1 MPKSTLGLKRNASLV
16 VLLWFGC
23 ANLAVALFGL
33 LVGGRIWNL
42 YHLWLIVATSLDLRM
57 WYREDVCLSPNQE
70 KVRCFVHHEELAT
83 IQCTVCVS
91 QNRLGK
97 MSCYCSI
104 SCYKAAWDKHKVHH
118 HFAAPNPDPQAVKI
132 IKSFGPYGSYPDLP
146 DYQDD
151 GSQPDEMVEQDGK
164 TWIEVG
170 SSEYYVP
177 TENDIGFCLR
187 LKLEVVDSST
197 RTQLFPARI
206 KVTDPVIY
214 PLPHPPRCTMW
225 NSCSG
230 DLKEQSSN
238 DVTFSKTCMLNRKT
252 CYGESYQEDVC
263 LSSNQEKIRCFVHHD
278 ELATIQCTVCAS
290 QSRLGKISYYCSIS
304 CYKAAWDKHKVHHHF
319 AAPNPDPQAVNIIKS
334 FGPYGSYPD
343 LPYYQYDGSQPD
355 VMVEEDGKTW
365 IQVGSSEY
373 YVPTENDIGFCL
385 RLKLEVV
392 DSSTRTQL
400 FPARIKVTDPVIY
413 PPPHPPRCTMWN
425 SCYADL
431 KEHASNDVTF
441 KQNLLY
447 EIIEYDADILCLQ
460 EVQKDHFE
468 NFLKPELAKYGYS
481 VIYKKKKFELEFNN
495 SAKPFVDSLADKQK
509 SEARRLLKVVTLIHA
524 LEKIA
529 KLKIPLLICAD
540 LNYVPQSDPYT
551 FISKGRVEILP
562 SKETD
567 QSGILQTL
575 KLSHSLN
582 LLSAYATFF
591 QSDGVKDHQREKMN
605 PRTKEPLFTNFTP
618 SFFGTIDYIFYTGT
632 IIHDFY
638 SVSDFSDKVR
648 PNICFL

>member
-1 MPKSTLGLKRNASLV
+1 MAQESGSSKSPKWRLNLYFPSKAPA
-16 VLLWFGC
+16 FGC
-23 ANLAVALFGL
+23 
-33 LVGGRIWNL
+33 RYQPHI
-42 YHLWLIVATSLDLRM
+42 HMLIIDDSFQFPPHKYSFT

-97 MSCYCSI
+97 ISYYCSI

-151 GSQPDEMVEQDGK
+151 GSQPDETVEQDGK

-187 LKLEVVDSST
+187 LKFEVVDSST
-197 RTQLFPARI
+197 F
-206 KVTDPVIY
+206 
-214 PLPHPPRCTMW
+214 
-225 NSCSG
+225 
-230 DLKEQSSN
+230 
-238 DVTFSKTCMLNRKT
+238 
-252 CYGESYQEDVC
+252 
-263 LSSNQEKIRCFVHHD
+263 
-278 ELATIQCTVCAS
+278 
-290 QSRLGKISYYCSIS
+290 
-304 CYKAAWDKHKVHHHF
+304 
-319 AAPNPDPQAVNIIKS
+319 
-334 FGPYGSYPD
+334 
-343 LPYYQYDGSQPD
+343 
-355 VMVEEDGKTW
+355 
-365 IQVGSSEY
+365 
-373 YVPTENDIGFCL
+373 
-385 RLKLEVV
+385 
-392 DSSTRTQL
+392 TQL

-425 SCYADL
+425 SCNADL
-431 KEHASNDVTF
+431 KEHSSNDVTF
-441 KQNLLY
+441 RVLSYNILADYLATSGSNWHFYCPDWALSWEYRLQNSLY

-481 VIYKKKKFELEFNN
+481 VIYKKKKFETYSFKSHHTTDGCATFYHCQRFKEIATYELEFNN
-495 SAKPFVDSLADKQK
+495 SAKPLVDSLVGKQK
-509 SEARRLLKVVTLIHA
+509 SEARRLLKDNVALVVILEMVENEDSSDGNRPRICVSNTHLHANVKNPDIKLLQVATLIHA

-540 LNYVPQSDPYT
+540 LNSVPQSDPYT

-562 SKETD
+562 SKEID

-582 LLSAYATFF
+582 LVSAYATFF
-591 QSDGVKDHQREKMN
+591 QSDRVKDHQREKMMN
-605 PRTKEPLFTNFTP
+605 PGTKEPLFTNFTP

-632 IIHDFY
+632 VHDFY
-638 SVSDFSDKVR
+638 NVSDF
-648 PNICFL
+648 F

>member
-1 MPKSTLGLKRNASLV
+1 MNTAVIISSLTKIPHYYI
-16 VLLWFGC
+16 C
-23 ANLAVALFGL
+23 
-33 LVGGRIWNL
+33 R
-42 YHLWLIVATSLDLRM
+42 
-57 WYREDVCLSPNQE
+57 YREDVCLSPNQE

-177 TENDIGFCLR
+177 TENDIGLR
-187 LKLEVVDSST
+187 
-197 RTQLFPARI
+197 I
-206 KVTDPVIY
+206 
-214 PLPHPPRCTMW
+214 
-225 NSCSG
+225 N
-230 DLKEQSSN
+230 
-238 DVTFSKTCMLNRKT
+238 
-252 CYGESYQEDVC
+252 
-263 LSSNQEKIRCFVHHD
+263 
-278 ELATIQCTVCAS
+278 
-290 QSRLGKISYYCSIS
+290 
-304 CYKAAWDKHKVHHHF
+304 
-319 AAPNPDPQAVNIIKS
+319 
-334 FGPYGSYPD
+334 
-343 LPYYQYDGSQPD
+343 
-355 VMVEEDGKTW
+355 
-365 IQVGSSEY
+365 
-373 YVPTENDIGFCL
+373 
-385 RLKLEVV
+385 
-392 DSSTRTQL
+392 
-400 FPARIKVTDPVIY
+400 VTDPVIY

-425 SCYADL
+425 SCNADL

-441 KQNLLY
+441 KVLSYNILADYLATNWALSWEYRQQNLLY

-481 VIYKKKKFELEFNN
+481 VIYKKKKFESHHTTDGCATFYRSQRFKEIATYELEFNN

-551 FISKGRVEILP
+551 FISKGRVEILL

-605 PRTKEPLFTNFTP
+605 PGTKEPLFTNFTP
-618 SFFGTIDYIFYTGT
+618 SFFGTIDYIFYTVLEL
-632 IIHDFY
+632 HDIEGCLP
-638 SVSDFSDKVR
+638 SDKWSSDHIALMASFSLGASADNWSSEPLPESLGQHSHLHNNKVLR
-648 PNICFL
+648 ES

>member
-1 MPKSTLGLKRNASLV
+1 MNTAVIISSLTKIPHYYI
-16 VLLWFGC
+16 C
-23 ANLAVALFGL
+23 
-33 LVGGRIWNL
+33 R
-42 YHLWLIVATSLDLRM
+42 
-57 WYREDVCLSPNQE
+57 YREDVCLSPNQE

-214 PLPHPPRCTMW
+214 PPPHPPRCTMW

-238 DVTFSKTCMLNRKT
+238 DVTFRVL
-252 CYGESYQEDVC
+252 SYNILADY
-263 LSSNQEKIRCFVHHD
+263 
-278 ELATIQCTVCAS
+278 LATSGSNWHFYCQIGLFHGNIVSKIYFMRSLNMTQ
-290 QSRLGKISYYCSIS
+290 ISY
-304 CYKAAWDKHKVHHHF
+304 
-319 AAPNPDPQAVNIIKS
+319 
-334 FGPYGSYPD
+334 
-343 LPYYQYDGSQPD
+343 
-355 VMVEEDGKTW
+355 
-365 IQVGSSEY
+365 
-373 YVPTENDIGFCL
+373 
-385 RLKLEVV
+385 
-392 DSSTRTQL
+392 
-400 FPARIKVTDPVIY
+400 
-413 PPPHPPRCTMWN
+413 
-425 SCYADL
+425 
-431 KEHASNDVTF
+431 
-441 KQNLLY
+441 
-447 EIIEYDADILCLQ
+447 
-460 EVQKDHFE
+460 VQKDHFE

-481 VIYKKKKFELEFNN
+481 VIYKKKKFESHHTTDGCATFYRSQRFKEIATYELEFNN

-551 FISKGRVEILP
+551 FISKGRIEILL

-582 LLSAYATFF
+582 L
-591 QSDGVKDHQREKMN
+591 SDGVKDHQREKMN
-605 PRTKEPLFTNFTP
+605 PGTKEPLFTNFTP
-618 SFFGTIDYIFYTGT
+618 SFFGTIDYIFYTVLEL
-632 IIHDFY
+632 HDIEGCLP
-638 SVSDFSDKVR
+638 SDKWSSDHIALMASFSLGASADNWSSEPLPESLGQHSHLHNNKV
-648 PNICFL
+648 LKES

>member
-1 MPKSTLGLKRNASLV
+1 
-16 VLLWFGC
+16 
-23 ANLAVALFGL
+23 
-33 LVGGRIWNL
+33 
-42 YHLWLIVATSLDLRM
+42 
-57 WYREDVCLSPNQE
+57 
-70 KVRCFVHHEELAT
+70 
-83 IQCTVCVS
+83 
-91 QNRLGK
+91 

-197 RTQLFPARI
+197 
-206 KVTDPVIY
+206 
-214 PLPHPPRCTMW
+214 H
-225 NSCSG
+225 
-230 DLKEQSSN
+230 
-238 DVTFSKTCMLNRKT
+238 
-252 CYGESYQEDVC
+252 
-263 LSSNQEKIRCFVHHD
+263 
-278 ELATIQCTVCAS
+278 
-290 QSRLGKISYYCSIS
+290 
-304 CYKAAWDKHKVHHHF
+304 
-319 AAPNPDPQAVNIIKS
+319 
-334 FGPYGSYPD
+334 
-343 LPYYQYDGSQPD
+343 
-355 VMVEEDGKTW
+355 
-365 IQVGSSEY
+365 
-373 YVPTENDIGFCL
+373 
-385 RLKLEVV
+385 
-392 DSSTRTQL
+392 TQL

-425 SCYADL
+425 SCNADL
-431 KEHASNDVTF
+431 KEHSSNDVTF
-441 KQNLLY
+441 RVLSYNIPANYLATSGSNWQFYCPDWALSWEYRQQNLLY

-481 VIYKKKKFELEFNN
+481 VIYKKKKFETYSFKSHHTTDGCATFYRSQRFKEIATYELEFNN
-495 SAKPFVDSLADKQK
+495 SAKPLVDSLADKQK
-509 SEARRLLKVVTLIHA
+509 SEARRLLKDNVALVVILEMVENEGSLDGNRPRICVSNTHLHANVKNLDIKLLQVVTLIHA
-524 LEKIA
+524 LEKIV

-540 LNYVPQSDPYT
+540 LNSVPQSDPYT

-605 PRTKEPLFTNFTP
+605 PGTKEPLFTNFTP